1 MISTSIEIRTYIKTR
16 NIRTKKISRTIT
28 SEEFTAT
35 AY

>member
-1 MISTSIEIRTYIKTR
+1 MILTFIEIRTYIKTR

-28 SEEFTAT
+28 SEEFIVT